1 MAYVDGF
8 VIPVKKSKLKDY
20 KKMALM
26 GLKLWKKHG
35 AVDYKECIL
44 DDPKKGHGI
53 IFPKLA
59 KVKPGET
66 VIFSFIVYK
75 SKAHREQVNKKVM
88 SDPAMA
94 NFDPSKP
101 MPFDF
106 ARMSMGGFKVMVSK

>member
-8 VIPVKKSKLKDY
+8 VIPVKKSKLKAY
-20 KKMALM
+20 RKMALL

-35 AVDYKECIL
+35 AVDYKECVL
-44 DDPKKGHGI
+44 DDPKEGHGV

-59 KVKPGET
+59 KVKAGET

-75 SKAHREQVNKKVM
+75 SKAHRAQVNKKVM

-94 NFDPSKP
+94 NFDPTKP

-106 ARMSMGGFKVMVSK
+106 KRMSMGGFRVMVSK